1 MKCFDSLASTY
12 CRGFILGMLG
22 LICVIPWAGAA
33 EDYSVL
39 RQRLV
44 EQVSE
49 DVIRTRGYTGKSA
62 LDERVMRALSIV
74 GRHRFVPPSLQNQ
87 AYENR
92 PLPIGYGQTIPT
104 LYCCPDDRLP

>member
-1 MKCFDSLASTY
+1 MKCFDSLASIN

-49 DVIRTRGYTGKSA
+49 DVIRTRGYAGKNTWMNA
-62 LDERVMRALSIV
+62 
-74 GRHRFVPPSLQNQ
+74 
-87 AYENR
+87 
-92 PLPIGYGQTIPT
+92 
-104 LYCCPDDRLP
+104 